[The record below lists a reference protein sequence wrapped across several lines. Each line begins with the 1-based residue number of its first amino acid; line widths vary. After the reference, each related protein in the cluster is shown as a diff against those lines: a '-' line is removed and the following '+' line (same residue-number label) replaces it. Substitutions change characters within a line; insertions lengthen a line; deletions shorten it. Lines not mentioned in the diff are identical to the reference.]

1 MKPPVKNAFHTIPFL
16 RILAAY
22 IFGIVAAHFIYIKI
36 NLSFLAIFLVFLII
50 IALLNTR
57 KTYFKNRVAVLFI
70 TLFLIGT
77 GFCRYR
83 QYNKKP
89 ILCSGNFYVG
99 TLLEMPAKKSRSF
112 KAELLLSHFLV
123 NGSVQRTKE
132 KVIAY
137 FQEGSLISHLSA
149 GKRIMFKAKPAII
162 YNPGNPFEFDYKGY
176 LEKRRI
182 YRQVYIP
189 SNNWRVEDSYS
200 NPLFSPTICA
210 ERIRGRLI
218 STYRENNIVDE
229 KFAILSALTLG
240 YKEALGPDV
249 KSVFSSTGAM
259 HVLAVSGLHVGIIYL
274 IINFLLGF
282 LKRNPKGRVPF
293 ICLAIAILWSYALIT
308 GLSPSV
314 QRAATMFSIVIIG
327 ENLRRPAN
335 IYNTLASSAFL
346 LLVINPNL
354 LSDVGFQLSYSAV
367 FGIVFFQP
375 GIYKLFSPKYWLADK
390 AWALFSVSVAAQIT
404 TFPFI
409 LYYFNQYP
417 TYSILSNFIVIPAA
431 FIFIFLG
438 FSIIVFSFFPVVS
451 NILAIVAS
459 GTLGFVYEILKWIQS
474 LPGSSVQNIHLSGMQ
489 FVMLC
494 LSIIMVMVFISSRKP
509 GYFISFLVLL
519 ALIMA
524 ANLYFKYN
532 CLTQK
537 KIIVYN
543 SGNNI
548 LIHLISGGEN
558 FVVYENGGLISRF
571 GYEAVNNVI
580 TNLHLKQPTYLSYMD
595 SFDNDCFYLNS
606 GVISFYGKQ
615 IVIGSKLGG
624 NRNNFPIDIII
635 LQGRVKP
642 GLLKAKHIV
651 TYHSFANEN
660 KDIVNIK
667 KDGAFVLEL

>member
-1 MKPPVKNAFHTIPFL
+1 MKNAFHTIPFL

-22 IFGIVAAHFIYIKI
+22 IFGIVAAHFIYINI
-36 NLSFLAIFLVFLII
+36 NLFFLAAFLVILVT
-50 IALLNTR
+50 IALLNAR
-57 KTYFKNRVAVLFI
+57 KTYSRNQFAVLFI

-83 QYNKKP
+83 QYNEKP
-89 ILCSGNFYVG
+89 VLCSGNFYVA
-99 TLLEMPAKKSRSF
+99 TLLEMPAKKNKSF
-112 KAELLLSHFLV
+112 KAELLLSHCLA
-123 NGSVQRTKE
+123 NGSAQKTKE

-149 GKRIMFKAKPAII
+149 GKRIIFKARPAII
-162 YNPGNPFEFDYKGY
+162 SNPGNPFEFDYKKY
-176 LEKRRI
+176 LEKRKI

-189 SNNWRVEDSYS
+189 SNNWREEDSYS

-274 IINFLLGF
+274 IVNFLFGF

-293 ICLAIAILWSYALIT
+293 ICLAIAILWSYALVT

-335 IYNTLASSAFL
+335 IYNTLASSAFI
-346 LLVINPNL
+346 LLVMNPNL
-354 LSDVGFQLSYSAV
+354 LYDVGFQLSYSAV

-375 GIYKLFSPKYWLADK
+375 KIYKLFSPKYWLSDK

-417 TYSILSNFIVIPAA
+417 TYSILSNFIV
-431 FIFIFLG
+431 
-438 FSIIVFSFFPVVS
+438 
-451 NILAIVAS
+451 
-459 GTLGFVYEILKWIQS
+459 
-474 LPGSSVQNIHLSGMQ
+474 
-489 FVMLC
+489 
-494 LSIIMVMVFISSRKP
+494 
-509 GYFISFLVLL
+509 
-519 ALIMA
+519 
-524 ANLYFKYN
+524 
-532 CLTQK
+532 
-537 KIIVYN
+537 
-543 SGNNI
+543 
-548 LIHLISGGEN
+548 
-558 FVVYENGGLISRF
+558 
-571 GYEAVNNVI
+571 
-580 TNLHLKQPTYLSYMD
+580 
-595 SFDNDCFYLNS
+595 
-606 GVISFYGKQ
+606 
-615 IVIGSKLGG
+615 
-624 NRNNFPIDIII
+624 
-635 LQGRVKP
+635 
-642 GLLKAKHIV
+642 
-651 TYHSFANEN
+651 
-660 KDIVNIK
+660 
-667 KDGAFVLEL
+667 